1 MEIPVSP
8 ISWFWACL
16 PFGDENAT
24 LLRKALDIMGI
35 PANENLRTGNLK
47 TVNAFRKTLRDDLQN
62 PHNLMIRK
70 EKLTPIPQ

>member
-1 MEIPVSP
+1 
-8 ISWFWACL
+8 
-16 PFGDENAT
+16 
-24 LLRKALDIMGI
+24 MGI